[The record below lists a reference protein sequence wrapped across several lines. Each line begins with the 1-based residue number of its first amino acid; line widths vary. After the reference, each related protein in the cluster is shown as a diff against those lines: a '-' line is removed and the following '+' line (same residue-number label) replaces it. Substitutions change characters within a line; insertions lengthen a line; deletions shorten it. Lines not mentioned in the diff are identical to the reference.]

1 MNSFDPNS
9 LTDDQKQKLDQLTG
23 VLLKRVFMRVAH
35 VLTAEDLTK
44 IEELDKNDQ
53 EGQAVKYFLISKVP
67 NFEAILDEEIQKLKQ
82 T

>member
-1 MNSFDPNS
+1 MNDLSS
-9 LTDDQKQKLDQLTG
+9 LTDDQKQKLDQLSG
-23 VLLKRVFMRVAH
+23 ALLERVFMRVAH
-35 VLTAEDLTK
+35 VLTEGDLKK
-44 IEELDKNDQ
+44 IEELDKNDK